1 MEDFL
6 PLFKLPNI
14 QFVNLQY
21 GNVQEELKEFEDKYG
36 IRVLQCESVDNM
48 QDIDGLASLIDA
60 CDFVVTSSNTTT
72 HIVGGLGKE
81 CYLMTPSNAGSLW
94 YWGNVKDGKSLWYP
108 SIQIFK
114 QPGLYNWAGAM
125 TLIVDQIRQKYL
137 V

>member
-21 GNVQEELKEFEDKYG
+21 GNVQEELKQFEDKYG

-60 CDFVVTSSNTTT
+60 CDFVISTSNITS
-72 HIVGGLGKE
+72 HLAGGLGKKT
-81 CYLMTPSNAGSLW
+81 YLLA
-94 YWGNVKDGKSLWYP
+94 
-108 SIQIFK
+108 
-114 QPGLYNWAGAM
+114 
-125 TLIVDQIRQKYL
+125 
-137 V
+137 